1 MFLQQSISSK
11 IFIFLFSLI
20 LGLVLV
26 IIYDVF
32 RIVRMI
38 INSKN
43 VAVFIQDVL
52 YFIISGIITFIFVL
66 GVNSGDSR
74 FYILAGEGIGWII
87 YHITL
92 GEIIYKYSSKI
103 VSSIKSK
110 IRALREKF
118 FLKFSKKHGKN
129 K

>member
-1 MFLQQSISSK
+1 MFLQQSISSQ

-20 LGLVLV
+20 LGLMLG

-43 VAVFIQDVL
+43 IAVFIQDVL

-92 GEIIYKYSSKI
+92 GDIIYKYSSKI
-103 VSSIKSK
+103 VLSIKFK
-110 IRALREKF
+110 IRTLRKKF